1 MNLSISELLAL
12 AQAVGFSGPDLLTAV
27 AIALAESGGNPQAY
41 NPESAAGAPQG
52 QGSFGLWQIYLKAHP
67 QFSGANLFDP
77 GTNAAAAYSIYS
89 SAGGFSPWS
98 TFTSGAYQG
107 NLAAVNAAM
116 PQTQP
121 VMVATDATDATDAT
135 GATSDATVASG
146 LGDGGILALVALG
159 GLVFWGISEF
169 L

>member
-1 MNLSISELLAL
+1 MNLSISQLVAL
-12 AQAVGFSGPDLLTAV
+12 AQAAGFSGPDLLTAV
-27 AIALAESGGNPQAY
+27 AVALAESGGNPQAY

-116 PQTQP
+116 PQAP
-121 VMVATDATDATDAT
+121 VMVATDGTDTTGTTTDAT
-135 GATSDATVASG
+135 TVSSG
-146 LGDGGILALVALG
+146 IGDGEILGIVAFG
-159 GLVFWGISEF
+159 GLAFWVLSK
-169 L
+169 LL

>member
-1 MNLSISELLAL
+1 MNLAIPQLLGL
-12 AQAVGFSGPDLLTAV
+12 AQQAGFSGSDLATAV

-67 QFSGANLFDP
+67 QFADVNLFDP
-77 GTNAAAAYSIYS
+77 ATNAAAAYSIYS
-89 SAGGFSPWS
+89 SAGGFSPWA
-98 TFTSGAYQG
+98 TFNSGAYQT

-116 PQTQP
+116 PQAPIT
-121 VMVATDATDATDAT
+121 VASDATDTTDGT
-135 GATSDATVASG
+135 GDATVANG

-159 GLVFWGISEF
+159 GVVFWAISEF